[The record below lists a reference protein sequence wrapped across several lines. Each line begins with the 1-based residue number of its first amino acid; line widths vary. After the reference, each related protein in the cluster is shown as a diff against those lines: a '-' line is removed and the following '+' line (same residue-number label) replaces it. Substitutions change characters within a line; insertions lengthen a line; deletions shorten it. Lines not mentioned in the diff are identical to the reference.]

1 MSMKKSAFPDGWAD
15 AAASWLVA
23 LAAAGRSAGTVET
36 RRRKLNAFAHW
47 VGKGPSGVTADDC
60 VRYLGRDGLAQETR
74 KGIRATLCEFFSWAS
89 DTGVIEVNPAVG
101 LPKVRQSRPHPHP
114 CPDRVILAALN
125 KATHAETLMLRLGAE
140 CGLRRFEIAKV
151 HSDDVMDD
159 LLGQSLIVQGK
170 GDVQLIVP
178 LPDDLAQQIRD
189 AHGYLFPGRWGGH
202 VEASYVGSHLADI
215 LGKPWTAHSLR
226 HRYATTTY
234 EATHDLLLVQ
244 RLLGHASVRTT
255 QIYVALPD
263 ARLRAGLDAVRLAV

>member
-1 MSMKKSAFPDGWAD
+1 MSMKKSVFPDAWAEP
-15 AAASWLVA
+15 AAAWLTS
-23 LAAAGRSAGTVET
+23 LAAAGRMPGTVET
-36 RRRKLNAFAHW
+36 RRRKLNAFARW
-47 VGKGPSGVTADDC
+47 VCKSPSEVTEDDC
-60 VRYLGRDGLAQETR
+60 VRWLGRDGLAQETR
-74 KGIRATLCEFFSWAS
+74 KGVRATLCEFFAWLSS
-89 DTGVIEVNPAVG
+89 VGGIERDPAVM

-125 KATHAETLMLRLGAE
+125 RATPSETLMLRLGAE
-140 CGLRRFEIAKV
+140 CGLRRFEISKV

-159 LLGQSLIVQGK
+159 LLGQSLIVRGK
-170 GDVQLIVP
+170 GDVQRIVP

-202 VEASYVGSHLADI
+202 VEASYVGSHLARL

-263 ARLRAGLDAVRLAV
+263 ARLRAGLDAVKLAV

>member
-1 MSMKKSAFPDGWAD
+1 M
-15 AAASWLVA
+15 
-23 LAAAGRSAGTVET
+23 R
-36 RRRKLNAFAHW
+36 
-47 VGKGPSGVTADDC
+47 
-60 VRYLGRDGLAQETR
+60 
-74 KGIRATLCEFFSWAS
+74 
-89 DTGVIEVNPAVG
+89 
-101 LPKVRQSRPHPHP
+101 
-114 CPDRVILAALN
+114 
-125 KATHAETLMLRLGAE
+125 
-140 CGLRRFEIAKV
+140 
-151 HSDDVMDD
+151 
-159 LLGQSLIVQGK
+159 GK
-170 GDVQLIVP
+170 GDVQRIVP

-215 LGKPWTAHSLR
+215 LGNPWTAHSLR